1 MKLIINNPSHAEIFT
16 ILFQYMKVFTEHI
29 NIFFENR
36 RMYIQALDNS
46 RISIFEVIFPSNW
59 FELYEHTE
67 DVTIGV
73 NSNILYKL
81 LSTRDKTQ
89 QISIIYDNTK
99 EDKLN
104 IHFTS
109 ESKTEFDKHFE
120 ISLMDIDNEML
131 SIPEIEYDAEFILGS
146 SNFANIINQLKMF
159 GDTLEIDC
167 SEENILLCS
176 SSLDQGK
183 MFVEIN
189 IDDLSS
195 FSINENEKLKISY
208 SLAQMHNIC
217 LYNKVSKEVEV
228 KIKSDSPL
236 KIIYH
241 LHDNEEAK
249 FIFYLAPKMSDDDE

>member
-1 MKLIINNPSHAEIFT
+1 
-16 ILFQYMKVFTEHI
+16 MKVFTEHI
-29 NIFFENR
+29 NIMFESE
-36 RMYIQALDNS
+36 RMYIQALDNA
-46 RISIFEVIFPSNW
+46 RISIFEVIFPSDW
-59 FELYEHTE
+59 FQSYEHTE
-67 DVTIGV
+67 NVTIGV
-73 NSNILYKL
+73 NSNIMYKI
-81 LSTRDKTQ
+81 LSARDKTQ
-89 QISIIYDNTK
+89 QISLMYDAEKT
-99 EDKLN
+99 DKLA

-120 ISLMDIDNEML
+120 MSLMDIDNEIMD
-131 SIPEIEYDAEFILGS
+131 IPDMEYDAEFILGS

-167 SEENILLCS
+167 SEEKIMLCS
-176 SSLDQGK
+176 SSVEQGK

-195 FSINENEKLKISY
+195 FAITENEKLQIAY

-228 KIKSDSPL
+228 KIKKDSPL

-241 LHDNEEAK
+241 FQDNEAAK
-249 FIFYLAPKMSDDDE
+249 FIFYLAPKMNDNDD